1 MRASSH
7 MVPSHMRSICIILAV
22 ESMETGTYPL
32 HTGSQVLSPE
42 HDMDGYMTT
51 LFGGEAW
58 GLVLKVGSN
67 TKLDPNLNTS
77 PANNM
82 IA

>member
-1 MRASSH
+1 
-7 MVPSHMRSICIILAV
+7 MRSIHTILAV
-22 ESMETGTYPL
+22 KSMEVGTYPL
-32 HTGSQVLSPE
+32 HTGSQVLSPKY
-42 HDMDGYMTT
+42 DMDGYMTT

-58 GLVLKVGSN
+58 ELVLKVGSN
-67 TKLDPNLNTS
+67 TKLDPILNTS